1 MHIPGHLATALAQH
15 RLLTLSGQTGQ
26 VTLTPLLIAGLLPD
40 VVDKAVGYVFCL
52 MPNGRHYA
60 HNIFSLLGLSLVVM
74 LLWGRAAGLA
84 WFVGYLGHLLADSNS
99 FVPWFFPVKR
109 YQFYAGRLKF
119 KPLQFF
125 KEVIFLAVVLVIY
138 YLTRPPGQTN
148 IAQPAVDV

>member
-15 RLLTLSGQTGQ
+15 RLLTLSGRADA
-26 VTLTPLLIAGLLPD
+26 VTLPPLLVASLLPD

-74 LLWGRAAGLA
+74 LLWGRVVGLA
-84 WFVGYLGHLLADSNS
+84 WFVGYLGHLLADGDG
-99 FVPWFFPVKR
+99 FLPWFFPVKR

-119 KPLQFF
+119 KPLRLL
-125 KEVIFLAVVLVIY
+125 KETIFLAVVLVIY
-138 YLTRPPGQTN
+138 YATRPPEQGET
-148 IAQPAVDV
+148 A